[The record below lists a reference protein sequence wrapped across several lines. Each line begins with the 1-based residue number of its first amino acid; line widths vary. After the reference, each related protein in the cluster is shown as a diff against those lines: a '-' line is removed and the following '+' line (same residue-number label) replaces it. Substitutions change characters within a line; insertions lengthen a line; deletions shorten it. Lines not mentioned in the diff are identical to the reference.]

1 MENDTKILVADDD
14 AEFRDLVTGY
24 LAGEGYT
31 VIEASNGCE
40 AYDIAV
46 NEDPDVLLLD
56 IAMPL
61 RSGFEVCRA
70 LKVESIESKKCK
82 VVMLS
87 AKISFNDRLNGYLS
101 GASRYICK
109 PCDLDDIGECIEVVL
124 KQRNIRH
131 SKINGV
137 GLGN

>member
-14 AEFRDLVTGY
+14 AEFREVVTGY

-40 AYDIAV
+40 AYDIAI

-70 LKVESIESKKCK
+70 LKVESIVNKKCK

-87 AKISFNDRLNGYLS
+87 AKISFTDRLNGYLS

-109 PCDLDDIGECIEVVL
+109 PCDLDDIAECIEVVL
-124 KQRNIRH
+124 KQRNIKH
-131 SKINGV
+131 GEMENYSH
-137 GLGN
+137 GN